1 MPHSWKITSN
11 NSTPKRKDIYEKLFK
26 HHVQYLPINWTNQSS
41 MCISSHGPIR
51 RSQSVNDQVSC
62 CIAKDIYTMNLVYI
76 HGANATSESFNHIR
90 TRLGTGLDLNYDSR
104 DGFEHNLAQMQQS
117 LAGVK
122 QCFFIAHSL
131 GGIYALH
138 LSHHLPAQVLGAVTL
153 STPYGGAEVADYAQY
168 FLPFS
173 RLMRDIGPSSWA
185 MREAAKIK
193 VQHPWCNVVT
203 VQGRSP
209 FIVVANDGVVSIQSQ
224 RHHADMELIDV
235 DYNHYEV
242 VLAEPVIEII
252 RERIN
257 RITK

>member
-1 MPHSWKITSN
+1 
-11 NSTPKRKDIYEKLFK
+11 
-26 HHVQYLPINWTNQSS
+26 
-41 MCISSHGPIR
+41 
-51 RSQSVNDQVSC
+51 
-62 CIAKDIYTMNLVYI
+62 MNLVYI
-76 HGANATSESFNHIR
+76 HGASATSESFNYIR
-90 TRLGTGLDLNYDSR
+90 SKIGDGISVNYDSR
-104 DGFEHNLAQMQQS
+104 NGFENNLAAIKEQI
-117 LAGVK
+117 GKTKDV
-122 QCFFIAHSL
+122 FFVAHSL
-131 GGIYALH
+131 GGIYSLH
-138 LSHHLPAQVLGAVTL
+138 LANAIPNQVLGAVTL
-153 STPYGGAEVADYAQY
+153 STPYGGAEVAEFAQF

-185 MREAAKIK
+185 MKEAAKIK

>member
-1 MPHSWKITSN
+1 M
-11 NSTPKRKDIYEKLFK
+11 
-26 HHVQYLPINWTNQSS
+26 Q
-41 MCISSHGPIR
+41 
-51 RSQSVNDQVSC
+51 
-62 CIAKDIYTMNLVYI
+62 LVYI

-104 DGFEHNLAQMQQS
+104 DGFEHNLDVMRQS
-117 LAGVK
+117 LTKVNE
-122 QCFFIAHSL
+122 CFFIAHSL

-138 LSHHLPAQVLGAVTL
+138 LSHHLPTHVLGAVTL

-173 RLMRDIGPSSWA
+173 RLMRDIGPSSLA

-193 VQHPWCNVVT
+193 IQHPWCNIVT

-209 FIVVANDGVVSIQSQ
+209 FLAVPNDGVVSIKSQ
-224 RHHADMELIDV
+224 RHHEDMELIDV

-252 RERIN
+252 RERIKKI
-257 RITK
+257 RK